1 MNGNGSHLHLIA
13 RSWSAGKITF
23 VFAKR
28 SEPRH
33 HFVSLGD
40 LIFNPVISGGC
51 FPEEFEGLLQT
62 FPPRREW
69 ERRWIVVDIILCNQ
83 FINRVK
89 ISLFVFSEKPP
100 QDRFF
105 FIS

>member
-1 MNGNGSHLHLIA
+1 MVMEVISISLG
-13 RSWSAGKITF
+13 SWSAGKITF

-40 LIFNPVISGGC
+40 LIFNPVISGCC
-51 FPEEFEGLLQT
+51 FPEQFEGLLQT
-62 FPPRREW
+62 FPSRREW
-69 ERRWIVVDIILCNQ
+69 ERRRTVVDIIFSNQ
-83 FINRVK
+83 FIHRVK
-89 ISLFVFSEKPP
+89 IAFINLFVKTAHE
-100 QDRFF
+100 RLV

>member
-1 MNGNGSHLHLIA
+1 MVMEVISISLG
-13 RSWSAGKITF
+13 SWSAGKITF

-40 LIFNPVISGGC
+40 LIFNPVISGSC

-83 FINRVK
+83 FIHRVK
-89 ISLFVFSEKPP
+89 ISFVDLFVKTAH
-100 QDRFF
+100 DRLV

>member
-23 VFAKR
+23 MFAKR

-33 HFVSLGD
+33 YFVSLGD
-40 LIFNPVISGGC
+40 LIFNPVISGSC
-51 FPEEFEGLLQT
+51 FPKEFEGLLQT
-62 FPPRREW
+62 FPPRRQW
-69 ERRWIVVDIILCNQ
+69 ERGRIVVHIIFSNQ
-83 FINRVK
+83 FIHRVK
-89 ISLFVFSEKPP
+89 IAFVDLFVKPAY
-100 QDRFF
+100 DRLV